1 METRCQEGG
10 MDVVYFEDRGGAK
23 LKLQV
28 VDGRYFP
35 AFPPDVIK
43 NMRAL
48 KIRGDDVILV
58 GYVKAGTHWVWEIT
72 RMLLANTTDVKLQEK
87 DDCMIEDTA
96 QYVLDALPSPRV
108 LNTHVLFDQ
117 LPVEVL
123 TQKPKIIYLTRNPKD
138 TAVSL
143 YHHNRKL
150 WDYYF
155 YDGKLEDYIHLFLE
169 GKGENFASSFYVL
182 LFQVTYGS
190 WFDHIRS
197 WGTVLKERPELDILE
212 VNYEDLSE
220 FDHSAF
226 DHSAF
231 DQQDPLKKIRQ
242 IASFLGVSPTEELVA
257 RIDSACSINSMRER
271 KGGFYADS
279 QGHSIMYRKGL
290 VGDWRNEFT
299 AEVNDLFDGVL
310 KEKLVDLQNCG
321 LHWRFQLDQ

>member
-1 METRCQEGG
+1 METRCHEGG

-35 AFPPDVIK
+35 TFPHDVIK

-48 KIRGDDVILV
+48 KIRSDDVILA

-96 QYVLDALPSPRV
+96 QPVLDALPSPRV

-169 GKGENFASSFYVL
+169 GKVD
-182 LFQVTYGS
+182 YGS

-197 WGTVLKERPELDILE
+197 WGNVLKERPELDILE

-220 FDHSAF
+220 
-226 DHSAF
+226 
-231 DQQDPLKKIRQ
+231 DPLKKIRQ

-257 RIDSACSINSMRER
+257 RINSACSINSMRER
-271 KGGFYADS
+271 KGGLYADS
-279 QGHSIMYRKGL
+279 QGLSIMYRKGL

-310 KEKLVDLQNCG
+310 KEKLVHLQDCG
-321 LHWRFQLDQ
+321 LQWRFQLDQ